1 MNEELPVVT
10 LARIEG
16 KLDLINA
23 GLSAAHIR
31 GEDHE
36 VRLRALEATTADTD
50 RVAAVE
56 ARTSALELRPQGI
69 TPAKFLTT
77 LVGVASLGAALASVV
92 TVITR

>member
-1 MNEELPVVT
+1 MSDELPAVT

-23 GLSAAHIR
+23 GLGQAQAR

-36 VRLRALEATTADTD
+36 VRLRALEATTADTA

-56 ARTSALELRPQGI
+56 ARTSALELRPSGI

-77 LVGVASLGAALASVV
+77 LVGCGSFAAALASVV
-92 TVITR
+92 TLLTR